1 MTDLDW
7 LKAQR
12 TQHKGLPLP
21 QHLAV
26 IMDGNGRWAERWDLS
41 RKSGHHE
48 GAKALRKTVEACYY
62 LEIPYLTLYA
72 FSMENWCRDD
82 SEIADLM
89 ELIVMYLRSERDAL
103 KEHNIRLHIIGK
115 KSLLPDKVRREITLT
130 QQHLKDATGMTLTL
144 ALSYSAREEITK
156 AVRDIAHKVAAGQ
169 LHPKEIRSDHIESCL
184 ATAGIP
190 DPDLLI
196 RTSGEMRLSN
206 FLLWQMAYTEFY
218 FSDALW
224 PEFNARLLWQAIMAY
239 SRRKR
244 RFGRRTPSRLQ
255 PNQQDLRLAVN
266 QQGCDSRLVSL
277 TAT

>member
-1 MTDLDW
+1 MGAHSLTLKQLIFREYMTDLDW

-103 KEHNIRLHIIGK
+103 KEHK
-115 KSLLPDKVRREITLT
+115 
-130 QQHLKDATGMTLTL
+130 
-144 ALSYSAREEITK
+144 YSAAYHWQKKPSARQGSK
-156 AVRDIAHKVAAGQ
+156 RNHPYSAASQ
-169 LHPKEIRSDHIESCL
+169 RCYWHDSHPCFKL
-184 ATAGIP
+184 
-190 DPDLLI
+190 
-196 RTSGEMRLSN
+196 
-206 FLLWQMAYTEFY
+206 
-218 FSDALW
+218 
-224 PEFNARLLWQAIMAY
+224 
-239 SRRKR
+239 
-244 RFGRRTPSRLQ
+244 
-255 PNQQDLRLAVN
+255 
-266 QQGCDSRLVSL
+266 
-277 TAT
+277 